1 VSERDDRKKRGEWN
15 GRMKEREKE
24 TVGVRGERR
33 EWERKSERGR
43 ERKREARGRVRSNR
57 FSRIGN
63 VQIRDS
69 ESLDRTRNQ

>member
-33 EWERKSERGR
+33 E
-43 ERKREARGRVRSNR
+43 
-57 FSRIGN
+57 
-63 VQIRDS
+63 
-69 ESLDRTRNQ
+69 